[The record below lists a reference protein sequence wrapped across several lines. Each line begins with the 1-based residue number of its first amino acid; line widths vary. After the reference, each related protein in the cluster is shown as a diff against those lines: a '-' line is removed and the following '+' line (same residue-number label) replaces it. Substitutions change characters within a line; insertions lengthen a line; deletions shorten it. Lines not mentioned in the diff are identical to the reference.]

1 MAKAFDLESILE
13 VPADNMPIITLTG
26 DPGIGKTT
34 LAAKFPN
41 PVFIQVE
48 KGMDAIPEE
57 ERPKAFP
64 RVLSAVNN
72 ASVAKNDFTNIH
84 RQLAAILHG
93 DHSFK
98 TLVIDSVTALAAMIQ
113 REIIEEGKKENP
125 QYSSIELVKGGYGK
139 GYIIMA
145 ERMAEIH
152 AMCQRIRDERNMT
165 IVFIAHSETEKIDP
179 PDSEPYTK
187 RTLNMHKKAR
197 QLFISDVDL
206 VAYMTI
212 EMYTLG
218 DTKDKVK
225 KAISNGSRKLICET
239 SASND
244 TKNRYSIKGD
254 IPVPE
259 GTNPLLD
266 YIPVLMQYSTTEV
279 TAENAE

>member
-1 MAKAFDLESILE
+1 MAFDLEDILE
-13 VPADNMPIITLTG
+13 VPKDNMPIITLTG

-34 LAAKFPN
+34 LAAKFPS
-41 PVFIQVE
+41 PIFIQVE

-57 ERPKAFP
+57 ERPKSFP
-64 RVLSAVNN
+64 RVISAVNN
-72 ASVAKNDFTNIH
+72 GNVARDDFTNIH
-84 RQLAAILHG
+84 RQLAAVLKAPHNY
-93 DHSFK
+93 K

-113 REIIEEGKKENP
+113 REIIEEGKKEDP
-125 QYSSIELVKGGYGK
+125 RYTSIELVKGGYGK
-139 GYIIMA
+139 GYTILA

-152 AMCQRIRDERNMT
+152 AVCQRIRDERNMT
-165 IVFIAHSETEKIDP
+165 VVFIAHSETEKIDP

-197 QLFISDVDL
+197 SLFISDVDL

-225 KAISNGSRKLICET
+225 KAISNGMRKIICET
-239 SASND
+239 TASND
-244 TKNRYSIKGD
+244 TKNRYGVKGD

-266 YIPVLMQYSTTEV
+266 YIPALMQYSPNQESEDA
-279 TAENAE
+279 AEQ